1 MIAKNKIETFIK
13 RMALIS
19 VIYGFFHVKLFDEI
33 VIYLMVV
40 SIQFL
45 ISLLILNYLN
55 PVDSMLRNPLIIL
68 AALIISGVTF
78 WFICFELI
86 NLKTPSNAKQLSH
99 WTIFL
104 SSFSILILSLIQ
116 ISKSYYFTFKKS
128 DKTRRTEIALLG
140 ICFVLNIVG
149 IFLNVHYV
157 LLSIIL
163 FGLGLTILLSP
174 IFLLNFIFLD
184 NNISFK
190 WFNISFK
197 WFFIFYL
204 ISTNAVT
211 LFFILEEPSLFKEPS
226 LFRNTE
232 FIWPLINIVTGVIW
246 AILLLLNQNT
256 CMENNVDD
264 SKESNLKVESQTN
277 KI

>member
-1 MIAKNKIETFIK
+1 MKQHKKIETIIK
-13 RMALIS
+13 SMAIIS
-19 VIYGFFHVKLFDEI
+19 IIYGFFHEKIFDEI

-55 PVDSMLRNPLIIL
+55 PVDSMLRNPLILL

-86 NLKTPSNAKQLSH
+86 NLKTPSNAKKLSH

-190 WFNISFK
+190 WF
-197 WFFIFYL
+197 FIFYL

-232 FIWPLINIVTGVIW
+232 FIWPLINIITGVIW

-256 CMENNVDD
+256 CMENNVDE

>member
-1 MIAKNKIETFIK
+1 MMAKNKIETFIK

-86 NLKTPSNAKQLSH
+86 NLKTPSNAKKLSH

-149 IFLNVHYV
+149 IFINVHYV

-163 FGLGLTILLSP
+163 FGLGLTILLIP

-211 LFFILEEPSLFKEPS
+211 LFIILEEPSLLRIVEEPS

-232 FIWPLINIVTGVIW
+232 FIWPLINIVTGVVWGIM
-246 AILLLLNQNT
+246 L
-256 CMENNVDD
+256 V
-264 SKESNLKVESQTN
+264 VEKFKTRKLFQ
-277 KI
+277 

>member
-86 NLKTPSNAKQLSH
+86 YLKTPSNAKQLSH
-99 WTIFL
+99 WIIFL

-149 IFLNVHYV
+149 IFINVHYV

-211 LFFILEEPSLFKEPS
+211 LFFILEEPSLFKELS

>member
-55 PVDSMLRNPLIIL
+55 PVDSMLRNPLILL
-68 AALIISGVTF
+68 ASLIISGAFFLSEQIIIKIPTNVK
-78 WFICFELI
+78 E
-86 NLKTPSNAKQLSH
+86 LSH
-99 WTIFL
+99 
-104 SSFSILILSLIQ
+104 LILLFSSLTTMLLILYKLSQ
-116 ISKSYYFTFKKS
+116 SYIMQFKKS
-128 DKTRRTEIALLG
+128 NQTRRTEMALLG
-140 ICFVLNIVG
+140 ICFVLNLVG

-174 IFLLNFIFLD
+174 ILLKNFIFL
-184 NNISFK
+184 NNDILL
-190 WFNISFK
+190 K
-197 WFFIFYL
+197 WFFIIYL

-211 LFFILEEPSLFKEPS
+211 LFFILEEPSLF
-226 LFRNTE
+226 RNTD

-246 AILLLLNQNT
+246 AILLLLNQST
-256 CMENNVDD
+256 SSKDNVDD

>member
-55 PVDSMLRNPLIIL
+55 PVDSMLRNPLILL
-68 AALIISGVTF
+68 AALIISGAFLVSEQIKIKIPTNVK
-78 WFICFELI
+78 E
-86 NLKTPSNAKQLSH
+86 LSH
-99 WTIFL
+99 
-104 SSFSILILSLIQ
+104 LILLFSSLTTMLLILYKLSQ
-116 ISKSYYFTFKKS
+116 SYIMQFKKS
-128 DKTRRTEIALLG
+128 NQTRRTEMALLG
-140 ICFVLNIVG
+140 ICFILNLVG

-163 FGLGLTILLSP
+163 FGLGLTILLIP

-211 LFFILEEPSLFKEPS
+211 LFIILEEPSLLRIIKEPS
-226 LFRNTE
+226 FYRNTE
-232 FIWPLINIVTGVIW
+232 FIWPLINIVIGVVWGIM
-246 AILLLLNQNT
+246 L
-256 CMENNVDD
+256 V
-264 SKESNLKVESQTN
+264 VEKFKTRKLFQ
-277 KI
+277 